1 MLRYLEK
8 LYKDEL
14 ELIFE
19 LPTIE
24 NPIRPQMPNRTDI
37 QIFHLDEIFSLLLS
51 YYYREST
58 RLIVFVLVEI
68 DSEIEPNFLI

>member
-1 MLRYLEK
+1 MLRYLEG
-8 LYKDEL
+8 LYKGEL

-19 LPTIE
+19 PPTIK
-24 NPIRPQMPNRTDI
+24 NPIRPQMLDRTDI

-58 RLIVFVLVEI
+58 RLIVFLLVEI